1 MINIITYELIPNN
14 VIFEEEFYKLI
25 EQYYDK

>member
-1 MINIITYELIPNN
+1 MVEMFACELIPNN